1 MAITMKKCPL
11 CMGRLKDGVCTECGY
26 TIPDEEEFEQ
36 MSSLYDFEPDN
47 YPKPDYEPEPEFMER
62 EEQGPEVMYAEP
74 EKPRIP
80 SIRVVDV
87 NTPPPSPPPHP
98 RHNPT
103 YYQNGQGTANNGANQ
118 PITPGM
124 GNNAGNQPYGTNNAA
139 NQPYYNQ
146 NANYGQNNNTG
157 GRQSFS
163 ISAKD
168 IPWWEL
174 VLALMIPFLG
184 VVFGIKHLNLGK
196 NDPLQKTIGTILLV
210 LGIFRMFLI

>member
-11 CMGRLKDGVCTECGY
+11 CMGRIKDGVCAECGY

-47 YPKPDYEPEPEFMER
+47 YPKPEPEYMER
-62 EEQGPEVMYAEP
+62 EERGPEVMYAEP

-80 SIRVVDV
+80 SIRVVDN

-103 YYQNGQGTANNGANQ
+103 YYQNGQGAANNGANQ
-118 PITPGM
+118 PYTPGAA
-124 GNNAGNQPYGTNNAA
+124 NNSA

-146 NANYGQNNNTG
+146 NANYGQNNTG
-157 GRQSFS
+157 GKPSFS
-163 ISAKD
+163 VSAKD

-174 VLALMIPFLG
+174 VLTLMVPFLG
-184 VVFGIKHLNLGK
+184 IIFGIKHLNLGK
-196 NDPLQKTIGTILLV
+196 NDPVQKAMGIILLV